1 VNPEPA
7 MKKLTLTL
15 ALASL
20 ALAGCGD
27 PFSAG
32 VKAEKVCVRQLDTQI
47 SGGSAQPLAA
57 AAPSASSTTERRRF
71 DEEIKIT
78 AEDLAELQGQ
88 EEFDA
93 ELGLQSFKF
102 VPPEGTEIETL
113 KVVLIGPPGSG
124 LPDVKLIEY
133 PAPAGEEGLVRFDPV
148 TREFVGD
155 LTPIGSNLMEYLESE
170 SLTLDLDAD
179 AQLPAGIDSFQASL
193 EVCASAEANYDY
205 AKEIGL

>member
-1 VNPEPA
+1 

-32 VKAEKVCVRQLDTQI
+32 VKAEKVCVRQLDTEI
-47 SGGSAQPLAA
+47 SGGSAQPLAVA
-57 AAPSASSTTERRRF
+57 ASTSPTERRRF
-71 DEEIKIT
+71 DEEIRIT

-88 EEFDA
+88 KEFDA

-102 VPPEGTEIETL
+102 APPEGTEISNL

-155 LTPIGSNLMEYLESE
+155 LTPIGGNLMDYLESE

-179 AQLPAGIDSFQASL
+179 AELPAGVESFQAAV

-205 AKEIGL
+205 GAELGL